1 MFWLT
6 NTTIKRKL
14 MLITMATTT
23 VALVMAIVGFLTWEY
38 FHEKAYVL
46 SETNS
51 HAAMIATNVQAA
63 LAFQDKQDAEQILAG
78 LKIDQCIAFAC
89 VYDKQNQLFAQYLR
103 EDVTKKFR
111 PPEILKNTHIF
122 HDGFLS
128 VFRDISVDGEKFGS
142 VCLTTELTV
151 LREALVWNSIIGLI
165 IAVVVFI
172 VAYFQSSRLL
182 GIVSGPIQTL
192 AESAAKF
199 GDGQLDHRVELKSK
213 DELGLLAGSFNDMAS
228 KLKDSYTGLEQ
239 KVNERT
245 TELTSANTKL
255 EKEVVERAKAENN
268 LKRHIGHLN
277 CFYTLSRLIEQSGIS
292 LEQIFQETINL
303 IRSAHQH
310 PDNTCVRITYDGIN
324 YQTDNFQK
332 TELSEYA
339 EIRVYGHKKGN
350 IEVYYIGEN
359 VQSGAS
365 VFIKEEHDL
374 IKAVAEHLGRIAG
387 RKQTHDELQLF
398 RDLLNHSNDC
408 IFVIEPEWGRLLDV
422 NDKACQSLGYT
433 RKELLTMTLRDI
445 EQSLTNDISW
455 KQKADELSF
464 KADVVI
470 EGQHKRKDSTTFA
483 AETSLKLVAQDKGE
497 YIIAVSRDITE
508 RKQAQ
513 ERLRQAA
520 EEWSTTFNSI
530 TDLVSVHDLQCRLVR
545 VNKAFAETFGIEPD
559 RITDKK
565 CYEVIHGL
573 DRQYFKCPL
582 KEALRTKQPITSEF
596 YEPKLEIYVEVSVS
610 PILDEKGEVTGF
622 LHIAK
627 DITERKQAEEKQ
639 KQLFEE
645 VKSANQELNDFAHIV
660 SHDLKAPLYGIRT
673 IADWISSDY
682 QDKLDDDGKEQ
693 LGLLMGRVDRMYNL
707 IDGILT
713 YSRIGRTKEQREP
726 VDLNELVHD
735 IIDTLAVPENITVE
749 VDDEL
754 PVISCDQTRILQVF
768 QNLLSN
774 AVKYMDKPQGKIT
787 ISCVEESDLWKFSVA
802 DNGPGIEEKDFE
814 RIFQIFQTGAPRD
827 EIDST
832 GVGLSVVKKIV
843 EMYEGTIWVESQVD
857 KGSTFIFTYP
867 KNETELNSLE
877 VEENTFAKTNV

>member
-1 MFWLT
+1 MFWLA

-23 VALVMAIVGFLTWEY
+23 VALVMAIVGFITWEY
-38 FHEKAYVL
+38 FNEKAYML
-46 SETNS
+46 SETDT

-63 LAFQDKQDAEQILAG
+63 LAFQDKQDAEQILNG
-78 LKIDQCIAFAC
+78 LKIDPCIIFAC

-111 PPEILKNTHIF
+111 PPENRENTHIF

-128 VFRDISVDGEKFGS
+128 VFRDISVDSEKFGS

-172 VAYFQSSRLL
+172 VAYYQTSRLL
-182 GIVSGPIQTL
+182 AIVCRPIQTL

-199 GDGQLDHRVELKSK
+199 GDGRLDHRVELKSK
-213 DELGLLAGSFNDMAS
+213 DELGLLAGAFNDMAS
-228 KLKDSYTGLEQ
+228 KLKDSYTGLEK

-245 TELTSANTKL
+245 AELTSANAKL
-255 EKEVVERAKAENN
+255 EKEVVERAKAQNN

-277 CFYTLSRLIEQSGIS
+277 CFYTLSKLIEQSGIS

-350 IEVYYIGEN
+350 IEVYYIVEN
-359 VQSGAS
+359 VQAGAS
-365 VFIKEEHDL
+365 VFLKEEHDL
-374 IKAVAEHLGRIAG
+374 LKAVAEHLGRIAG

-433 RKELLTMTLRDI
+433 REELLTMTLRDI
-445 EQSLTNDISW
+445 EQSLTDDNSW
-455 KQKADELSF
+455 KQKADELSL

-470 EGQHKRKDSTTFA
+470 EGRHKRKDSTTFA

-497 YIIAVSRDITE
+497 YIIAVTRDITE

-520 EEWSTTFNSI
+520 KEWSTTFNSI
-530 TDLVSVHDLQCRLVR
+530 TDLVSMHDSECRIVR
-545 VNKAFAETFGIEPD
+545 VNKAFAKAAGIKPEATIG
-559 RITDKK
+559 RT
-565 CYEVIHGL
+565 CYEIIHGT
-573 DRQYFKCPL
+573 DDPHKDCPL
-582 KEALRTKQPITSEF
+582 GRAKRTGQTARNEY
-596 YEPKLEIYVEVSVS
+596 YESRLGIYVEVSVS
-610 PILDEKGEVTGF
+610 PILDDNGEVVGF
-622 LHIAK
+622 VHIVK
-627 DITERKQAEEKQ
+627 DITERKQAEEKR
-639 KQLFEE
+639 KQLFDE

-660 SHDLKAPLYGIRT
+660 SHDLKAPLYGIKT

-682 QDKLDDDGKEQ
+682 QDKLDEDGKEQ
-693 LGLLMGRVDRMYNL
+693 LGLLMNRVDRMYNL

-713 YSRIGRTKEQREP
+713 YSRTGRTNEQREP

-754 PVISCDQTRILQVF
+754 PVISCDETRILQVF

-774 AVKYMDKPQGKIT
+774 AIKYMDKPQGKIT
-787 ISCVEESDLWKFSVA
+787 IDCVEESDLWKFSVS

-814 RIFQIFQTGAPRD
+814 RIFKIFQTGVPRD

-843 EMYEGTIWVESQVD
+843 EMYGGTIWIESQVN

-867 KNETELNSLE
+867 KNEKELNSLE
-877 VEENTFAKTNV
+877 VDANTFVKPNV